1 MQKKEIIDFKE
12 KKVLIV
18 DDQRSFQT
26 LLKGMLFG
34 LGARN
39 IHFADTGE
47 SAIQQ
52 CMEVKFDLLFI
63 DYNLGLGK
71 NGRQLLEE
79 LRAKD
84 CLVVDAIYMI
94 VSGETTRPMVLGAVE
109 AEPDDYLIKPF
120 SQGVLKK
127 RIDKVHNRKLVLK
140 PTLTALSNNDKD
152 SAIEEVKKIISQNNR
167 YRQYCSKLLSNLHIE
182 KKDFSEAEQILVNEL
197 NTKRVPWALTSL
209 ANIFYQQDLFD
220 DALELCEEVLEQ
232 NRFRVE
238 AHDIKAKCL
247 LAQGEKKQA
256 LKAIKKSSSIS
267 PYSFSRQY
275 LLADIARQNNAYNSL
290 VNACQSLLAMSKKSI
305 HQSIEHQLNYIRSLL
320 DAAQNSDN
328 APDKEHYLKET
339 KLAIQQ
345 AKNEKKIFD
354 KTSFSSFET
363 LCQARINAVQGQFLN
378 AKKDLA
384 NLQLKLEENNED
396 LSFDFYPESILTL
409 MQIGEFEAASEQ
421 QSRLSEHNSNTDF
434 VNGMLKDQAE
444 KSQDNVNSFEEHN
457 KKGIEEYKKGN
468 FSLAIESFENALQ
481 YAPVNTGSALN
492 LIQALL
498 QVLQHAEKDQQQTNH
513 KCIETFKLVDG
524 IKLPHLHEERYI
536 NLRNDYKRIS
546 ATIKKK

>member
-1 MQKKEIIDFKE
+1 MLKKDIINFKD

-52 CMEVKFDLLFI
+52 CMTVKFDLLFI

-79 LRAKD
+79 LKARN

-120 SQGVLKK
+120 SQGLLKK
-127 RIDKVHNRKLVLK
+127 RIDKVYSRKLTLK
-140 PTLTALSNNDKD
+140 PALIALSNNDKN
-152 SAIEEVKKIISQNNR
+152 SAIEEVNKVISQNNR
-167 YRQYCSKLLSNLHIE
+167 YRQYCLKLLSNLHKE
-182 KKDFSEAEQILVNEL
+182 KKDFSLAEKILVNEL
-197 NTKRVPWALTSL
+197 STKRVPWALISL
-209 ANIFYQQDLFD
+209 ADIFYQQNLYN
-220 DALELCEEVLEQ
+220 DALELCNEVLEQ

-247 LAQGEKKQA
+247 LALGEKKSA
-256 LKAIKKSSSIS
+256 LKTIKKSSSIS
-267 PYSFSRQY
+267 PYSFTRQF
-275 LLADIARQNNAYNSL
+275 LFADIARQNNAYNSL
-290 VNACQSLLAMSKKSI
+290 VNACQSLLVMSKKSI

-320 DAAQNSDN
+320 EAAQNTDN
-328 APDKEHYLKET
+328 VPDKEHYIKET

-345 AKNEKKIFD
+345 AKNEKKLFETI
-354 KTSFSSFET
+354 SFSTFEA
-363 LCQARINAVQGQFLN
+363 LCQARINAVQGKYLN
-378 AKKDLA
+378 AKKGLA
-384 NLQLKLEENNED
+384 DLQLKLEENDES
-396 LSFDFYPESILTL
+396 LSFDLYPESILTL

-421 QSRLSEHNSNTDF
+421 QQSLKNNNSNTAF
-434 VNGMLKDQAE
+434 VEAMLTDQTK
-444 KSQDNVNSFEEHN
+444 KSQESISLFEEHN
-457 KKGIEEYKKGN
+457 KKGISEYKKGN
-468 FSLAIESFENALQ
+468 FSLAIEFFENALKF
-481 YAPVNTGSALN
+481 APVNTGSTLN

-498 QVLQHAEKDQQQTNH
+498 QVLQHSEKDHQKINQ
-513 KCIETFKLVDG
+513 KCLETFKLVDG
-524 IKLPHLHEERYI
+524 IKLPHLHKERYI
-536 NLRNDYKRIS
+536 NLRNDFKRIS
-546 ATIKKK
+546 ATIKQK

>member
-1 MQKKEIIDFKE
+1 MPKKDIINFKE

-127 RIDKVHNRKLVLK
+127 RIDKVHSRKLVLK
-140 PTLTALSNNDKD
+140 PALTALSNNDKD
-152 SAIEEVKKIISQNNR
+152 SAIEEVKKIVSLNNR

-182 KKDFSEAEQILVNEL
+182 KKEFSEAEQILVNEL

-209 ANIFYQQDLFD
+209 ADIFYQQDLYE
-220 DALELCEEVLEQ
+220 DALELCDEVLEQ

-247 LAQGEKKQA
+247 LALGENKQA
-256 LKAIKKSSSIS
+256 LKAIQKSSSIS

-275 LLADIARQNNAYNSL
+275 LVADIARKNNAYNSL
-290 VNACQSLLAMSKKSI
+290 VNACQSLLVMSRKSI

-320 DAAQNSDN
+320 DAAQNTDN
-328 APDKEHYLKET
+328 TPDKEHYLKET

-345 AKNEKKIFD
+345 AKKEKKLFE
-354 KTSFSSFET
+354 KTSFSTFET
-363 LCQARINAVQGQFLN
+363 LCQARISAVQGDFLN

-384 NLQLKLEENNED
+384 NLHFELEEQNETLSLD
-396 LSFDFYPESILTL
+396 LYPESILTL
-409 MQIGEFEAASEQ
+409 MQIGEFEAATEQ
-421 QSRLSEHNSNTDF
+421 HNSLNDHNSNTEF
-434 VNGMLKDQAE
+434 VDAMLCDQTKKTQE
-444 KSQDNVNSFEEHN
+444 NVELFEEHN

-468 FSLAIESFENALQ
+468 FSFAIESFEKALQ

-498 QVLQHAEKDQQQTNH
+498 QVLQHSEKDQQQTH
-513 KCIETFKLVDG
+513 QKCIETFQLVDG

-536 NLRNDYKRIS
+536 NLRNDFKRIS
-546 ATIKKK
+546 AAVKKS

>member
-1 MQKKEIIDFKE
+1 MPKKDIINFKE

-52 CMEVKFDLLFI
+52 CMAVKFDLLFI

-79 LRAKD
+79 LRAKN

-127 RIDKVHNRKLVLK
+127 RIDKVYNRKLTLK
-140 PTLTALSNNDKD
+140 SALTALSNGDKD
-152 SAIEEVKKIISQNNR
+152 AAIEEVKKVISQNNR
-167 YRQYCSKLLSNLHIE
+167 YRQYCSKLLSNLYIE
-182 KKDFSEAEQILVNEL
+182 KKDYSEAEQILVNEL
-197 NTKRVPWALTSL
+197 STKRVTWALTSL
-209 ANIFYQQDLFD
+209 ANIFYQQNLYD
-220 DALELCEEVLEQ
+220 DALELCNEVLEQ

-247 LAQGEKKQA
+247 LAQGEKKLA
-256 LKAIKKSSSIS
+256 LKTIKKSSSIS
-267 PYSFSRQY
+267 PYSFSRQF
-275 LLADIARQNNAYNSL
+275 LFADIARQNNAYNSL
-290 VNACQSLLAMSKKSI
+290 VSACQSVLSMSKKSI

-320 DAAQNSDN
+320 DAAQNTDN
-328 APDKEHYLKET
+328 VPDKEHYLKET

-345 AKNEKKIFD
+345 AKNEKNLFKT
-354 KTSFSSFET
+354 TSFSTFET
-363 LCQARINAVQGQFLN
+363 LCQARISAVQGKFLN

-384 NLQLKLEENNED
+384 NLQFELKEKNET
-396 LSFDFYPESILTL
+396 LSFDLYPESILTL

-421 QSRLSEHNSNTDF
+421 QESLNDQSSNTAF
-434 VNGMLKDQAE
+434 VKAMITDQTKKAQE
-444 KSQDNVNSFEEHN
+444 NISAFEEHN
-457 KKGIEEYKKGN
+457 IKGIGEYKNGN
-468 FSLAIESFENALQ
+468 FSLAIESFEKALQ
-481 YAPVNTGSALN
+481 FAPVNTGSALN

-498 QVLQHAEKDQQQTNH
+498 QVLQHSEKDQQKINQ
-513 KCIETFKLVDG
+513 KCLETFKLVDG
-524 IKLPHLHEERYI
+524 IKLPQLHEERYI
-536 NLRNDYKRIS
+536 NLRSDFKRITS
-546 ATIKKK
+546 TIKKK

>member
-1 MQKKEIIDFKE
+1 MPKKEMINFKE

-127 RIDKVHNRKLVLK
+127 RIDKVHSRKLTLK
-140 PTLTALSNNDKD
+140 PALVALSKNDND
-152 SAIEEVKKIISQNNR
+152 SAIEEVKKIIEQNNR

-182 KKDFSEAEQILVNEL
+182 QKNFNEAEKILVNEL
-197 NTKRVPWALTSL
+197 SNKRVPWALTSL
-209 ANIFYQQDLFD
+209 ASILYQQDLFD
-220 DALELCEEVLEQ
+220 DALELCDEVLEQ

-247 LAQGEKKQA
+247 LAQGQKKQA

-275 LLADIARQNNAYNSL
+275 LLADIARQNHAYNSL
-290 VNACQSLLAMSKKSI
+290 VNACQSLLSMSKKSI

-320 DAAQNSDN
+320 DAAQNTDN

-345 AKNEKKIFD
+345 AKNEKKLFE

-363 LCQARINAVQGQFLN
+363 LCQARINAVQGNFLN

-384 NLQLKLEENNED
+384 NLQLKLEENNEN
-396 LSFDFYPESILTL
+396 LSFDLYPESILTL
-409 MQIGEFEAASEQ
+409 MQIGEFEAATEQQASLSEQ
-421 QSRLSEHNSNTDF
+421 NSNTAF
-434 VNGMLKDQAE
+434 VDGMLKDQAA
-444 KSQDNVNSFEEHN
+444 KSEENVSLFEEHN
-457 KKGIEEYKKGN
+457 KKGIGEYKKGN
-468 FSLAIESFENALQ
+468 FSLAIESFEKALE
-481 YAPVNTGSALN
+481 YAAVNTGSALN

-498 QVLQHAEKDQQQTNH
+498 QVLQHSNNDQQQIHT
-513 KCIETFKLVDG
+513 KCIDTFKLVDG

-536 NLRNDYKRIS
+536 NLRNDFKRIS
-546 ATIKKK
+546 AGFKKN

>member
-1 MQKKEIIDFKE
+1 MPKKDIINYKD

-26 LLKGMLFG
+26 LLKGMLFS

-84 CLVVDAIYMI
+84 CLGVEAIYMI

-127 RIDKVHNRKLVLK
+127 RIDKVYSRKLTLK
-140 PTLTALSNNDKD
+140 PALTALSNNDKD
-152 SAIEEVKKIISQNNR
+152 SAIEEVKKVIAQNNR

-182 KKDFSEAEQILVNEL
+182 QQDFNEAEQILINEL
-197 NTKRVPWALTSL
+197 NTKRVPWALTAL
-209 ANIFYQQDLFD
+209 ANIFYQQELYD
-220 DALELCEEVLEQ
+220 DALELCDEVLEQ

-247 LAQGEKKQA
+247 LALGEKKQA

-275 LLADIARQNNAYNSL
+275 LFADIARQNSAYNSL
-290 VNACQSLLAMSKKSI
+290 VNACQSLLVMSKKSI
-305 HQSIEHQLNYIRSLL
+305 HQSIEHQLNYIRALL
-320 DAAQNSDN
+320 DAAQNTDN
-328 APDKEHYLKET
+328 VPDKEHYIKET
-339 KLAIQQ
+339 KLAIAQ
-345 AKNEKKIFD
+345 AKQEKKLFET
-354 KTSFSSFET
+354 TSFSTFET
-363 LCQARINAVQGQFLN
+363 LCQARISAVQGKYLN

-384 NLQLKLEENNED
+384 DLQYSLEENDES
-396 LSFDFYPESILTL
+396 LSFDLYPESILTL

-421 QSRLSEHNSNTDF
+421 QENLTNNNENTAF
-434 VNGMLKDQAE
+434 VNAMLKDQTK
-444 KSQDNVNSFEEHN
+444 KSQENVSAFEEHN
-457 KKGIEEYKKGN
+457 KKGIEEYKNGN
-468 FSLAIESFENALQ
+468 FSLAIESFEKALEF
-481 YAPVNTGSALN
+481 APVNTGSALN

-498 QVLQHAEKDQQQTNH
+498 QVLQHSEKDQEQINQ
-513 KCIETFKLVDG
+513 KCLETFKLVDG
-524 IKLPHLHEERYI
+524 IKLPQLHEERYI
-536 NLRNDYKRIS
+536 NLRNDFKRIS
-546 ATIKKK
+546 TNIK